1 MWKSVHSISASIK
14 INVGG
19 GGGGDNIA
27 PDNNN
32 TPDHA
37 GAGGAASF
45 GSYSIGASAAAGAS
59 AFTWEKLS
67 PEEFQQLQDYAACK
81 LEVRHF
87 K

>member
-19 GGGGDNIA
+19 GGPDNLA

-32 TPDHA
+32 TAPDAGSFGGGSAA
-37 GAGGAASF
+37 GA
-45 GSYSIGASAAAGAS
+45 AAAAVSASTEAS

-81 LEVRHF
+81 
-87 K
+87 

>member
-19 GGGGDNIA
+19 GGDNMA

-32 TPDHA
+32 TPDHV
-37 GAGGAASF
+37 GAGGASF
-45 GSYSIGASAAAGAS
+45 GSYSTGAAAAGAS

-67 PEEFQQLQDYAACK
+67 PEEFQQLQD
-81 LEVRHF
+81 LLL
-87 K
+87 